1 MIPLAFVEVLV
12 RLRNRYLGMIAAS
25 ALALATSRSAH
36 AGSMD
41 PTPERL
47 VLQPPGLPAGQTCQ
61 GITSDP
67 EAALRA
73 GLRPNDFA
81 CRANNLAFRNF
92 ASELGAAI
100 APTSFYPAR
109 STGIGGLSL
118 SLEMNV
124 TTINAGG
131 EVQNPDGS
139 RTGYWRAA
147 TRGKQDPSTKRFGA
161 QNDSPDSLIQ
171 VYSFKVRKGLPLGF
185 ELIGAFGYLG
195 GTTLWVGGGD
205 IRWSLLEGF
214 RKGTFGYLPDV
225 SVGSGVRTLAGSPRM
240 YLTVAS
246 VDVKLSKPFT
256 LADSSQ
262 LIPTLGYQRLFMF
275 ADTTIV
281 DLTPNTDA
289 LNQCGY
295 TGNNAQTGAPVCSN
309 KLSNG
314 TDNNSDYNNNTTFD
328 RVRMHRHRG
337 MFGLHYR
344 YEYLSVGTQAAFDL
358 TDPSSEDASLV
369 GGRQWTFSFEL
380 GAHL

>member
-1 MIPLAFVEVLV
+1 
-12 RLRNRYLGMIAAS
+12 
-25 ALALATSRSAH
+25 
-36 AGSMD
+36 
-41 PTPERL
+41 
-47 VLQPPGLPAGQTCQ
+47 
-61 GITSDP
+61 
-67 EAALRA
+67 
-73 GLRPNDFA
+73 
-81 CRANNLAFRNF
+81 
-92 ASELGAAI
+92 
-100 APTSFYPAR
+100 
-109 STGIGGLSL
+109 
-118 SLEMNV
+118 
-124 TTINAGG
+124 
-131 EVQNPDGS
+131 VQNPDGS
-139 RTGYWRAA
+139 RTGYFRAG

-171 VYSFKVRKGLPLGF
+171 LYSLKVRKGLPLGF

-195 GTTLWVGGGD
+195 GTSLWVGGGD
-205 IRWSLLEGF
+205 VRWSLLEGF

-225 SVGSGVRTLAGSPRM
+225 SVGGGVRTLAGSPRM

-262 LIPTLGYQRLFMF
+262 LVPTLGYQRLFMF
-275 ADTTIV
+275 ADTNIV

-295 TGNNAQTGAPVCSN
+295 TGNNPETGSPVCSN

-314 TDNNSDYNNNTTFD
+314 TDNNSDYGNNTTFESA
-328 RVRMHRHRG
+328 RLHRHRG

-344 YEYLSVGTQAAFDL
+344 YEYLSVGTQATFDL
-358 TDPSSEDASLV
+358 TNPNSEDASLV

>member
-1 MIPLAFVEVLV
+1 V
-12 RLRNRYLGMIAAS
+12 
-25 ALALATSRSAH
+25 
-36 AGSMD
+36 
-41 PTPERL
+41 
-47 VLQPPGLPAGQTCQ
+47 
-61 GITSDP
+61 
-67 EAALRA
+67 RA

-100 APTSFYPAR
+100 APTAFYPAR

-118 SLEMNV
+118 SLEMNF
-124 TTINAGG
+124 TTVNANG

-139 RTGYWRAA
+139 RTGYFRAG

-171 VYSFKVRKGLPLGF
+171 LYSLKVRKGLPLGF

-195 GTTLWVGGGD
+195 GTSLWVGGGD
-205 IRWSLLEGF
+205 VRWSLLEGF

-225 SVGSGVRTLAGSPRM
+225 SVGGGVRTLAGSPRM

-262 LIPTLGYQRLFMF
+262 LVPTLGYQRLFMF
-275 ADTTIV
+275 ADTNIV

-295 TGNNAQTGAPVCSN
+295 TGNNPE
-309 KLSNG
+309 NG
-314 TDNNSDYNNNTTFD
+314 NNTTFESA
-328 RVRMHRHRG
+328 RLHRHRG

-344 YEYLSVGTQAAFDL
+344 YEYLSVGTQATFDL
-358 TDPSSEDASLV
+358 TNPNSEDASLV